1 MKNALYKKDK
11 DVLSKEGISRSKGM
25 GERNGTVEE
34 GKETT

>member
-1 MKNALYKKDK
+1 MKNAIHKKDK
-11 DVLSKEGISRSKGM
+11 DVLSEEGKCRSKGM